1 MHGQLLPVGVE
12 PVPMADGGAGV
23 GAALTAVAVTAGSPT
38 MTSAST

>member
-1 MHGQLLPVGVE
+1 MASCCLPVGVG
-12 PVPMADGGAGV
+12 PIPMANGEAGV